1 MSKNLKIFEGL
12 SLPMEA
18 IRELACYWNVADDDV
33 GIIDS
38 KGKMT
43 TSNDIW
49 DRPCA
54 SRSYEILRK
63 ALESCS
69 VSWITLGENTITVDF
84 RELRYNH
91 TWLKRMFQNRDL
103 GVCNSEVGLK
113 LFQKKETYGK
123 AWFEDLYWTLRG
135 VTVESLGLEK
145 NEVVSLTPNS
155 ENPDEAEWKKLYFA
169 A

>member
-18 IRELACYWNVADDDV
+18 IQELACYWKVADDDV

-54 SRSYEILRK
+54 SRNYDILRK
-63 ALESCS
+63 ALEANS
-69 VSWITLGENTITVDF
+69 VSWITFGEDTITVDF

-91 TWLKRMFQNRDL
+91 SWLKKMFLNRNL
-103 GVCNSEVGLK
+103 GVCDSETGLK
-113 LFQKKETYGK
+113 LFQKREATDKV
-123 AWFEDLYWTLRG
+123 WFEDLYWALRG
-135 VTVESLGLEK
+135 VTVDSLGLDK
-145 NEVVSLTPNS
+145 SKVVSLTPNS
-155 ENPDEAEWKKLYFA
+155 QNPDEAEWKKLYFVA
-169 A
+169 